1 MPATPS
7 RIGFV
12 QSEFRR
18 ATSVTSSV
26 QTRYGSLA
34 RSSDDPVVTFFDN
47 VADAQVVADARQA
60 LMSAERRRFKVGVSS
75 VEEAFALS
83 YVGAVPTG
91 RYVDSERNANLP
103 VLVSEI
109 TIDLSRLNAAFTV
122 WG

>member
-18 ATSVTSSV
+18 ATSTTATA

-34 RSSDDPVVTFFDN
+34 RKTDDPVVTFFDN
-47 VADAQVVADARQA
+47 VADAQVVANARQA
-60 LMSAERRRFKVGVSS
+60 LMSAERRRFRVGVST
-75 VEEAFALS
+75 VEEALALS
-83 YVGAVPTG
+83 YLGAVPNG
-91 RYVDSERNANLP
+91 RYVDSERNADLP

-109 TIDLSRLNAAFTV
+109 TIDLSRLNATFTV

>member
-12 QSEFRR
+12 QSEWRR
-18 ATSVTSSV
+18 ATSTTTAA

-34 RSSDDPVVTFFDN
+34 RKTDDPVVTYFDN

-60 LMSAERRRFKVGVSS
+60 LMSVERRRFRVGVSS
-75 VEEAFALS
+75 VEEALGLN
-83 YVGAVPTG
+83 YLGAVPKG

-103 VLVSEI
+103 VLISEI
-109 TIDLSRLNAAFTV
+109 SVDLSRLNAAFTV

>member
-18 ATSVTSSV
+18 AVSTTASV
-26 QTRYGSLA
+26 QTRYGALA
-34 RSSDDPVVTFFDN
+34 RQTEDPIPTFFDN
-47 VADAQVVADARQA
+47 VADAQIVADARQS
-60 LMSAERRRFKVGVSS
+60 LMSAERRRFRVGVSS
-75 VEEAFALS
+75 VEEALALS
-83 YVGAVPTG
+83 YIGAVPKG

-109 TIDLSRLNAAFTV
+109 TVDLSRLNAAFTV